1 MIEIDQWIEIDPLI
15 ETKEIADLTK
25 DQTTLTTTP
34 IETDPPLT
42 IEADMIL
49 TEIDLTIG
57 IETIPVKDQTLTIET
72 TQTIT
77 HGVVTTPAHT
87 TLTQTTPV
95 KDPILITEAETIQMT
110 SKIAV
115 DATTPV
121 DQILEIDQPDLC
133 LETPQQT
140 TPAIDHVLPL

>member
-15 ETKEIADLTK
+15 ETKEMADLTK

-34 IETDPPLT
+34 IETDPLLI
-42 IEADMIL
+42 IEVDMIL

-72 TQTIT
+72 TQIIT
-77 HGVVTTPAHT
+77 HGVATTPAHT

-95 KDPILITEAETIQMT
+95 KDPILIIEAETTQMT
-110 SKIAV
+110 SKIAI
-115 DATTPV
+115 DATIPV
-121 DQILEIDQPDLC
+121 DQILEIDQLDLC
-133 LETPQQT
+133 LETPQQI
-140 TPAIDHVLPL
+140 TPATDPVLPL